1 MNKCTWQRMPP
12 ATAVATASHEDD
24 TINETTGGRRRRDRF
39 KARPRRAGVLTIT
52 IGLMLVAAACGGRP
66 SSTSSSSS
74 TSAGGA
80 SSAFVSDELAFSRCM
95 RAHGVPSYPD
105 PMANGQLP
113 PNTNKQKLISNPSL
127 PSASR
132 ACSHLIPQSVITAQN
147 QADKREYVK
156 FAQCM
161 RSHGV
166 PNFPDPT
173 TESDGTPIFNL
184 LTTRIDTQSPQV
196 RAAALRCVSLLH
208 LAQLPNARLP
218 NHEG

>member
-1 MNKCTWQRMPP
+1 MKKCTRPRTPP
-12 ATAVATASHEDD
+12 ATAVASASNEDD
-24 TINETTGGRRRRDRF
+24 TINETTGGRRCRDRY
-39 KARPRRAGVLTIT
+39 KARPRRAGVLTVT
-52 IGLMLVAAACGGRP
+52 VGLMLLAAACGGSP
-66 SSTSSSSS
+66 SSTG
-74 TSAGGA
+74 ARGA

-113 PNTNKQKLISNPSL
+113 PNTNKQQLISNPSL

-147 QADKREYVK
+147 QADEREYVK

-166 PNFPDPT
+166 ANFPDPT

-184 LTTRIDTQSPQV
+184 STARIDTRSPQV

-208 LAQLPNARLP
+208 LAQLPNAQLP